1 MLEQPM
7 DYLIMCIGNRDSG
20 DDAIGPYVADRLK
33 EEDNTFVV
41 LDCGIVPENYT
52 SVVKKYKPKNLIIID
67 ATKMGLSAGEIR
79 IVPKEKIGSMHVSTH
94 GIPLS
99 VLITYLEPYAENIV
113 LIGIEPD
120 VFSGKITKSVK
131 KSGDKL
137 VEIIKRKS
145 LEELEALQ

>member
-1 MLEQPM
+1 M

-41 LDCGIVPENYT
+41 LDCGIAPENYT

-67 ATKMGLSAGEIR
+67 ATKMDLPAGEIR
-79 IVPKEKIGSMHVSTH
+79 IIPKGKIGSMHVSTH
-94 GIPLS
+94 IIPIS

-131 KSGDKL
+131 KSGDRL
-137 VEIIKRKS
+137 VEIIKSKH
-145 LEELEALQ
+145 LEEIETLQ

>member
-7 DYLIMCIGNRDSG
+7 DYLIMCIGNRDGG

-33 EEDNTFVV
+33 EEENTFVV

-67 ATKMGLSAGEIR
+67 ATKMGLSVGEIR

-99 VLITYLEPYAENIV
+99 VLMTYLEPYAENIV
-113 LIGIEPD
+113 LIGVEPKI
-120 VFSGKITKSVK
+120 FSGKITNSVK

-137 VEIIKRKS
+137 AEIIKSKH
-145 LEELEALQ
+145 LEEIETLQ